1 MSSAPSRP
9 NVYDPDCPTR
19 RALDLIADKWTALIV
34 SLLGVFQAGGA
45 YLPLDPEY
53 PEARLGFMLGDARAA
68 VVIISQKVLTER
80 LRDLERDGLVWRR
93 VYDSVPPSVEY
104 GLTPLGVT
112 LHEPLDAVAHWAE
125 RHIRGIAS
133 ARRSYARR
141 TVPNGAKRP
150 LSIGRVAVVRASKD
164 AR

>member
-34 SLLGVFQAGGA
+34 SLLGERPHRFNDLRRSVGG
-45 YLPLDPEY
+45 
-53 PEARLGFMLGDARAA
+53 
-68 VVIISQKVLTER
+68 ISQKVLTER